1 MDLLANPLLRQ
12 ALAPRDPDPH
22 AEPRKRLLDALLQ
35 MRERAKMLA
44 GEIHRDL
51 PDFTVHDITHLD
63 ALWEMADLIA
73 GPDYPLNPLEAF
85 ALGAVFLLPR
95 PGPRPRGVPRRSR
108 RVQERSRLARRTV
121 YYLRKHLE
129 YIPIKEDSD
138 RSFHF
143 LHTLT
148 LVDRQYGPRNNF
160 RPLLNV
166 EGELYAC

>member
-1 MDLLANPLLRQ
+1 MDLLDIPLLRQ

-51 PDFTVHDITHLD
+51 PDYTVHDITHLD

-85 ALGAVFLLPR
+85 ALGAVFLLHDLGLGLAAW
-95 PGPRPRGVPRRSR
+95 PGGLAELKKGPGWQDALAASVRKHFGRFATREELTSPPPEIEFMA
-108 RVQERSRLARRTV
+108 VQERLDRR
-121 YYLRKHLE
+121 RK
-129 YIPIKEDSD
+129 
-138 RSFHF
+138 RSCHRC
-143 LHTLT
+143 L
-148 LVDRQYGPRNNF
+148 PR
-160 RPLLNV
+160 R
-166 EGELYAC
+166 